1 MATEGPD
8 PARPAWRRYWWLLTA
23 SWKELDRNLTL
34 TRGEKWRLA
43 TGRTWFHISVFMVL
57 FLVLLGIAGMCAPR
71 LAQAAPLAASTTL
84 NLPAPSSGGGGSEI
98 VWDNLSLT
106 VPSGFVSG
114 GATAYLRYV
123 RISSTQLEI
132 RLAST
137 SSGDASQA
145 GPNFTSSLLGNG
157 TVTVT
162 RSSYSFEVM
171 QNQYGDTSEPYV
183 WSFNSGGGA
192 STPTDAAN
200 FVTNFPTAG
209 TGTTLQLDDGQTGS
223 NTAPTISSFTVPTS
237 PVIGG
242 QSYSIAVVASDTD
255 ADPLT
260 YSWTASAGTIA
271 SASSASTSWTA
282 PATQSNAQTV
292 TITVTVNDGTV
303 NVTRNGT
310 VTVSG
315 SGGGGGQ
322 TSNVLYAMGNRT
334 LYTVDRATGAATEV
348 GGLIGASLYASRDLT
363 WDGATLFMAS
373 ELGQNRRLYTVD
385 RTMGTAIEVGPFG
398 GGVLFPR
405 GLAWDGSALW
415 LLAAGKL
422 YTVDRATGATTE
434 VGSLGFNV
442 SWQGLAWDG
451 ATLYVSDTTFNKLY
465 AVNRTTGA
473 ATEVGPFGLDAN
485 LGRLAWDGATLWMV
499 NSVSSDSR
507 LYAVNRTTG
516 AATEV
521 GSLGASA
528 GNGGLAWAP
537 AGNPQCTESLVVDLT
552 TLDGYQHDF
561 GATADTCWVN
571 PDVADTPRAVAN
583 VYRFELSESRA
594 VAFRFVPTTDFESG
608 DSGGYKLRLRSGSLS
623 GQVVQETD
631 GDGTL
636 NLSGVQIGAD
646 LPYVLE
652 VMRYGSGGGTQWSAS
667 LSYAFI
673 SPPTPTPL
681 PSPTPRVLAGDF
693 RLVPNPS
700 GLRYQATQTYSFH
713 PEGGPDD
720 IYPVT
725 LRFANSSAA
734 GWGNCST
741 AERTATRGQALSMTA
756 CTAGQ
761 NSQLLVLRGDDLS
774 EVISYNVYVQ
784 GQGVSQPAL
793 PAAEEAI
800 GATGDALGFR
810 LLLDEVCTGAGIQC
824 DADLSVVLLVFGL
837 MMGMST
843 VALHR
848 NRGAATAMGVGSAL
862 GLGLATLMWGYMV
875 LEFPLWIVIVV
886 MLLILSSGAFAFW
899 RVMKSTGA

>member
-1 MATEGPD
+1 MVLM
-8 PARPAWRRYWWLLTA
+8 RWLHRRSIEVFLL
-23 SWKELDRNLTL
+23 
-34 TRGEKWRLA
+34 LA
-43 TGRTWFHISVFMVL
+43 TVL
-57 FLVLLGIAGMCAPR
+57 AVAVL
-71 LAQAAPLAASTTL
+71 PLCIPQPASAASTTL

-98 VWDNLSLT
+98 VWDNLSLA

-145 GPNFTSSLLGNG
+145 GPNFTSNLLNMG
-157 TVTVT
+157 TVTVS
-162 RSSYSFEVM
+162 RGSYSFEVM

-200 FVTNFPTAG
+200 FVTNFPNGG

-223 NTAPTISSFTVPTS
+223 NTAPTISSFTVPSS
-237 PVIGG
+237 PVTGG
-242 QSYSIAVVASDTD
+242 QSYSVSVVASDND

-260 YSWTASAGTIA
+260 YSWTATAGTIA
-271 SASSASTSWTA
+271 SASSASTNWTA
-282 PATQSNAQTV
+282 PATQSNAQPV

-322 TSNVLYAMGNRT
+322 TSNALYAIRLLGGQSSLHTVNRT
-334 LYTVDRATGAATEV
+334 TGDATLVASATGGNGGGGV
-348 GGLIGASLYASRDLT
+348 GLAWDGASLYTAFSTTLFGLDRTTGVRGTIGSMGSSVQRLAWDDANLYLFT
-363 WDGATLFMAS
+363 NIELRTVNRTTGQSTRVGSHGVSSPSGAAWDGTNLYMVN
-373 ELGQNRRLYTVD
+373 GTNLYTVN
-385 RTMGTAIEVGPFG
+385 RTNGVASQVGPH
-398 GGVLFPR
+398 GVSGPR
-405 GLAWDGSALW
+405 GLAWDGTNLYMVN
-415 LLAAGKL
+415 GTNL
-422 YTVDRATGATTE
+422 YTV
-434 VGSLGFNV
+434 
-442 SWQGLAWDG
+442 
-451 ATLYVSDTTFNKLY
+451 
-465 AVNRTTGA
+465 NRTNGVA
-473 ATEVGPFGLDAN
+473 SQVGPHG
-485 LGRLAWDGATLWMV
+485 
-499 NSVSSDSR
+499 VSSSI
-507 LYAVNRTTG
+507 Y
-516 AATEV
+516 
-521 GSLGASA
+521 
-528 GNGGLAWAP
+528 GLAWAP
-537 AGNPQCTESLVVDLT
+537 EPLSQCGDGHVVDLMA
-552 TLDGYQHDF
+552 LDGYQEDF
-561 GATADTCWVN
+561 GATADTCWVD
-571 PDVADTPRAVAN
+571 PDVNSYDRALAN
-583 VYRFELSESRA
+583 VYRFQLSESRA
-594 VAFRFVPTTDFESG
+594 VAVRFVPTTDFESS
-608 DSGGYKLRLRSGSLS
+608 DSGDYKLRLRNGSLA
-623 GQVVQETD
+623 GQVVQETS

-652 VMRYGSGGGTQWSAS
+652 VMRYGYGGGMQWSAS

-725 LRFANSSAA
+725 LRFANSTAA

-741 AERTATRGQALSMTA
+741 AERTATRGQSLSMTA

-784 GQGVSQPAL
+784 GQGVTQPAL
-793 PAAEEAI
+793 PVAEEAI

-862 GLGLATLMWGYMV
+862 GLGLATLIWGYMV

-886 MLLILSSGAFAFW
+886 ILLILSCGAFAAW
-899 RVMKSTGA
+899 RVLKSIGA